1 MDHSKCVFP
10 AWENAVSAAELVR
23 DHIDLVSLPEVC
35 LQVQMVAD
43 DPHSTAGEMGA
54 VIAQDPALTARLLQ
68 LVNSAYFG
76 FPAKVETVTR
86 AVSLVGLRQ
95 LRTLALAVSA
105 VELFDRVPPEHVS
118 MVSFWSHSIYC
129 GLLSRELAG
138 ACRVLHGERLF
149 VAGLLH
155 DIGRLMIYSHR
166 PSEAERIHRHVDQSG
181 VDLSTAERHV
191 LGYDHAELGGVLLQ
205 SWQLPESLQSAV
217 AWHHDAGRAAGSLE
231 AAIVHLA
238 NAATHS
244 LEESATEPSY
254 YDPYGPLLRPPSGEP
269 LVCDVAGLDGVA
281 EGVWSI
287 TGLGRERVVDAM
299 HKASERF
306 DEVLDLLYPVP

>member
-1 MDHSKCVFP
+1 M
-10 AWENAVSAAELVR
+10 SAAELVR

-35 LQVQMVAD
+35 MQVQSVAD
-43 DPHSTAGEMGA
+43 DPRSTASDMGA

-95 LRTLALAVSA
+95 LKTLALAVSA
-105 VELFDRVPPEHVS
+105 VELFDRVPAEHVS
-118 MVSFWSHSIYC
+118 MVSFWSHSIFC
-129 GLLSRELAG
+129 GLLSRELAS

-166 PSEAERIHRHVDQSG
+166 PGEAERIHRHMDSNG
-181 VDLSTAERHV
+181 IDLTAAERSV
-191 LGYDHAELGGVLLQ
+191 LGYDHAELGGVLLK
-205 SWQLPESLQSAV
+205 SWQLPDALQTAV
-217 AWHHDAGRAAGSLE
+217 AYHHDEQRACSSLE

-238 NAATHS
+238 NVATHS
-244 LEESATEPSY
+244 LEQAAGEPSY
-254 YDPYGPLLRPPSGEP
+254 YDPYGPLLRPQLETSAAAEP
-269 LVCDVAGLDGVA
+269 GDFDSVPAEVWNLTRLD
-281 EGVWSI
+281 
-287 TGLGRERVVDAM
+287 RERVASAM